1 MKGVKTISVEWIRV
15 LFYDSIRNE
24 WQKGKYRTQAHQ
36 FFSCCHRIRSNAV
49 FSTECA
55 FNCLIPAPIQLN
67 TELRSNKN
75 RIDTTSIMRIQFHH
89 PLHAY
94 IRIRCIPMSHGL
106 FRHFLITMVTL
117 ISPFS
122 STSLFDSHFKWKTN
136 TTGKSGTRP
145 ACPFASTQ
153 SRELPR
159 VFPSTLYSFPLIHF
173 GCVFVA
179 RMTSRRISKPYQRW
193 QTAKWTY
200 TQIREWEF
208 VVGFIHSI
216 SVNSIG
222 ST

>member
-1 MKGVKTISVEWIRV
+1 MKTISVEWIRV

-24 WQKGKYRTQAHQ
+24 RQKGRHETQAQ
-36 FFSCCHRIRSNAV
+36 RFFPYCHDIHTNTV
-49 FSTECA
+49 FSTERA
-55 FNCLIPAPIQLN
+55 FNYLISAPIQPN
-67 TELRSNKN
+67 TESRSNKN
-75 RIDTTSIMRIQFHH
+75 LIDTTSIMRIQFHH
-89 PLHAY
+89 PLHVY
-94 IRIRCIPMSHGL
+94 IRIRCILMSHGL

-145 ACPFASTQ
+145 ACPFVSTQ
-153 SRELPR
+153 SRVLPR

-208 VVGFIHSI
+208 VVGFIRSI